1 MKLAVIFLLFL
12 MFSFLGWL
20 MEEVYAYIENGKIS
34 NRGFLIGPICPI
46 YGVGA
51 LLIITL
57 LEKYQN
63 DILALFVMSTLL
75 GAILEYLTSYIMEK
89 IFKVRWWDYSNY
101 KFNINGRI
109 CLSVSVIFGF
119 LGIVTIYILKPFFES
134 ILSFFPEI
142 VLIIIAICLGIVFI
156 TDIIISGNVISKINK
171 VDLSGARDVTDEI
184 TNRVRK
190 SLTKHSIFTRRLAN
204 AFPDFKVEWTGKLLK
219 IKKQKNS
226 IKK

>member
-1 MKLAVIFLLFL
+1 MNLAVTFLMFL

-20 MEEVYAYIENGKIS
+20 MEEVYAYTENGKVH

-51 LLIITL
+51 LLIISL
-57 LEKYQN
+57 LEKYNN
-63 DILALFVMSTLL
+63 DILALFVMSTIL

-119 LGIVTIYILKPFFES
+119 LGVVTVYVLKPLFER
-134 ILSFFPEI
+134 ILYFFPGI
-142 VLIIIAICLGIVFI
+142 VLIILAIILGAVFI
-156 TDIIISGNVISKINK
+156 TDIIISGNVITKINK
-171 VDLSGARDVTDEI
+171 IDLSGARDVTDEI
-184 TNRVRK
+184 TGRVRK
-190 SLTKHSIFTRRLAN
+190 FLTKHSIFTRRLAN
-204 AFPDFKVEWTGKLLK
+204 AFPDFKVKWSGKLLK
-219 IKKQKNS
+219 IKKQKN
-226 IKK
+226 